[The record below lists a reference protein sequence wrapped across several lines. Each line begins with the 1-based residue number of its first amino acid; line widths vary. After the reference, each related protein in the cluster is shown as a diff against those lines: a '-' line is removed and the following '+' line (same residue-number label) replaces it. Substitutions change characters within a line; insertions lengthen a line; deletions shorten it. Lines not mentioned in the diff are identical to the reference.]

1 MTYQRSPV
9 KAPRVSGMALKAFVR
24 TLESGVGS
32 VVLEKLVHDSGIER
46 WRELSAG
53 DAPPLQF
60 PLPHGPPATEPQPPH
75 EQAARAVAASSVP
88 KERATVAAYAQAYR
102 EGGVEPV
109 AVVRRIH
116 EAIDRLDGGKDRL
129 GLFVAR
135 KPEEVLRAAEASTER
150 LRAGRPLSMLD
161 GVPVVLKDEVDLA
174 GFPTTLGTKFRNQV
188 AAADSTVAAR
198 LKAAGALILGKA
210 NMNEIGINP
219 IGLNPHHGAAR
230 NPWNRG
236 HITGGSSSG
245 SGAVVAAGLCPLSIG
260 ADGGGSVRIP
270 AALCGIVGLKA
281 TWGRIPET
289 GVPPLCWNVS
299 HVGPMGLT
307 VDDVAAMYALV
318 SGTDGQDVVA
328 QTQPAHHLSGYEN
341 GNLSGVRL
349 GICWPYFEDADAD
362 VVARCKEAVR
372 ALTDAGA
379 TVVEIPAPDL
389 NTILWTHSCI
399 ILSEM
404 AEAMLPHVKSRSSD
418 FGLDSRTNLAIGR
431 HFRATDL
438 VHALRHRHRLTREL
452 LSLMAG
458 VDALVT
464 PTTATTAPV
473 IPETT
478 LPDGESNLPVVDALM
493 RFVRLANLTGFPAL
507 SMPAG
512 FDRAGLPVGVQLT
525 GRPYEEHLLLRLG
538 RVVERATEVRTPPIH
553 VSVLR

>member
-9 KAPRVSGMALKAFVR
+9 KAPRVSGMALKAFVN
-24 TLESGVGS
+24 TLESRVGS
-32 VVLEKLVHDSGIER
+32 TVLEKLVRDSGIEQ

-53 DAPPLQF
+53 DSPPIQF
-60 PLPHGPPATEPQPPH
+60 PLPPGAPGAEPQPPV
-75 EQAARAVAASSVP
+75 EQAARAIAAAPVP
-88 KERATVAAYAQAYR
+88 GERATVAAYVRAYR
-102 EGGVEPV
+102 EGGADPV
-109 AVVRRIH
+109 SVVRRLH
-116 EAIDRLDGGKDRL
+116 EAIERLDGGKDRL
-129 GLFVAR
+129 GLFVSR
-135 KPEEVLRAAEASTER
+135 KPDEVLRAAEAAGER
-150 LRAGRPLSMLD
+150 LRAGRPLSVLD

-174 GFPTTLGTKFRNQV
+174 GFPTTLGTKFRHQV

-260 ADGGGSVRIP
+260 ADGGGSIRIP

-289 GVPPLCWNVS
+289 GVPPLCWNVA

-307 VDDVAAMYALV
+307 VDDVAAMYALL
-318 SGTDGQDVVA
+318 SGPDDHDVVA
-328 QTQPAHHLSGYEN
+328 RNQPAHHLSGYEN
-341 GNLSGVRL
+341 ANLDGLRL

-362 VVARCKEAVR
+362 VVARCKDAVR

-379 TVVEIPAPDL
+379 KVVELPAPDL
-389 NTILWTHSCI
+389 NTVLWTHSCI

-404 AEAMLPHVKSRSSD
+404 AEAMLPRVKTRPSD
-418 FGLDSRTNLAIGR
+418 FGLDSRANLAIGR

-452 LSLMAG
+452 LAVMAD
-458 VDALVT
+458 VDVLVT
-464 PTTATTAPV
+464 PTTATTAPA
-473 IPETT
+473 IPEAT

-493 RFVRLANLTGFPAL
+493 RFVRVANLTGFPAL
-507 SMPAG
+507 SVPAG

-538 RVVERATEVRTPPIH
+538 RVVERATEPRTPPIH
-553 VSVLR
+553 VSALR

>member
-1 MTYQRSPV
+1 MTYQRNPV
-9 KAPRVSGMALKAFVR
+9 KAPRVSGMALKAFVN

-32 VVLEKLVHDSGIER
+32 VVLEKLVRDSGIDH

-53 DAPPLQF
+53 DAPPVQL
-60 PLPHGPPATEPQPPH
+60 PLPHGAPGAEPQAPS
-75 EQAARAVAASSVP
+75 EQAARAVAAAPVQP
-88 KERATVAAYAQAYR
+88 ERETVAAFARAYR
-102 EGGVEPV
+102 EGSADPV
-109 AVVRRIH
+109 SVVRRVH
-116 EAIDRLDGGKDRL
+116 AAIDRLDGGKDRL

-135 KPEEVLRAAEASTER
+135 KPDEVLRAAEASGER
-150 LRAGRPLSMLD
+150 LRAGKPLSVLD

-198 LKAAGALILGKA
+198 LKAAGAVILGKA

-236 HITGGSSSG
+236 HITGGSSSA
-245 SGAVVAAGLCPLSIG
+245 SGAAVAAGLCPLSIG
-260 ADGGGSVRIP
+260 ADGGGSIRIP

-289 GVPPLCWNVS
+289 GVPPLCWNVA

-307 VDDVAAMYALV
+307 VDDVAAMYALL
-318 SGTDGQDVVA
+318 SGPDGHDVVA
-328 QTQPAHHLSGYEN
+328 QLQPPHHLSGYEN
-341 GNLSGVRL
+341 GALAGVRL

-372 ALTDAGA
+372 ALTEAGA
-379 TVVEIPAPDL
+379 TVVEIPPPDL

-404 AEAMLPHVKSRSSD
+404 SEAMLPQVKARPSD

-431 HFRATDL
+431 HFRATDF

-452 LSLMAG
+452 LELMKG

-464 PTTATTAPV
+464 PTTATTAPA
-473 IPETT
+473 IPEAT

-493 RFVRLANLTGFPAL
+493 RFVRLANLTGCPAL
-507 SMPAG
+507 SVPAG
-512 FDRAGLPVGVQLT
+512 FDKAGLPVGVQLT

-538 RVVERATEVRTPPIH
+538 RVVERATGHRTPPIH
-553 VSVLR
+553 VNVLK